1 MTMTRDQ
8 WIQRIHEGKVNIF
21 GSIPKKHQDTEMVFH
36 WVASGFG
43 SLKEVPLNLVTDEIR
58 MEAVRAFRND
68 GSDGL
73 TAYSMV
79 TIKPSHTERYEETAL
94 LAIKT
99 RALNIW
105 VVDNAFLNND
115 FMKKALK
122 INGDALLPLLDE
134 DANLDGMDIEL
145 SQDLI
150 DVAVSCSA
158 SYFGKFKK
166 NQYSR
171 QAVVE
176 CIKHCDFDYQHL
188 VDIDQVDALVE
199 VIKTGWWG
207 DHLPEK
213 PSNLSD
219 CAVKLLV
226 SKENQ
231 EKLVYRAFAMN
242 YPIRDVI
249 AFFAGP
255 TLQDEILQ
263 MYSRKDLTPFF
274 KSGPLS
280 ENKAL
285 KGRLLESELGL

>member
-1 MTMTRDQ
+1 MTMSRDRLL
-8 WIQRIHEGKVNIF
+8 QRIAQGKYYNFSDIQ
-21 GSIPKKHQDTEMVFH
+21 KKYQDPE
-36 WVASGFG
+36 VAMAWLATGLG
-43 SLKEVPLNLVTDEIR
+43 SLKEIPLHLVTDDLRILA
-58 MEAVRAFRND
+58 MMDSKGAGAT
-68 GSDGL
+68 SL
-73 TAYSMV
+73 STYSLS
-79 TIKPSHTERYEETAL
+79 TIKPSHTERYEEIAL
-94 LAIKT
+94 QGIKSNV
-99 RALNIW
+99 RNIF
-105 VVDNAFLNND
+105 VVDYSVMNND
-115 FMKKALK
+115 FIKKALLV
-122 INGDALLPLLDE
+122 NGEALMPLLDE
-134 DANLDGMDIEL
+134 YTTPEGMGLEIT
-145 SQDLI
+145 QDLI

-176 CIKHCDFDYQHL
+176 CIKHCEFDYQHL
-188 VDIDQVDALVE
+188 VDIGQTDALVE

-219 CAVKLLV
+219 CAVKLLI

-255 TLQDEILQ
+255 TLQEEILQ
-263 MYSRKDLTPFF
+263 MYSRKELTPFF